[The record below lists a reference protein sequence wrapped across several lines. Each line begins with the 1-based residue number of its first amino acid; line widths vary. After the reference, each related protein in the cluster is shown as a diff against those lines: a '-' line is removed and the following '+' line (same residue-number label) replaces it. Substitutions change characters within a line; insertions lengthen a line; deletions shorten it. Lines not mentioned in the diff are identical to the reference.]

1 MSSYNVRIVYNKDIS
16 GSEYIFPL
24 VQSITEPKEGTK
36 DTVIAGT
43 RAGGSIVIPGGKK
56 SQEIRIKGKLWSDT
70 GYADLMT
77 KITEMKSMIDSDVA
91 TITKEWWN
99 PLASGGGAWET
110 NWVYTVKRIEPI
122 EFADSMQ
129 TDIQDYT
136 VMLFIISY

>member
-1 MSSYNVRIVYNKDIS
+1 MANYTVRIVYNKGLS

-36 DTVIAGT
+36 DTVIAGV
-43 RAGGSIVIPGGKK
+43 RGDGVIVIPGGKK
-56 SQEIRIKGKLWSDT
+56 SQEITIKGKLWSDT

-77 KITEMKSMIDSDVA
+77 KIAEMKLMIDSDVA

-99 PLASGGGAWET
+99 PLASGGGAWES

-122 EFADSMQ
+122 TFADSLQ
-129 TDIQDYT
+129 VDTQDYT
-136 VMLFIISY
+136 AIFYIIAY